1 MSIRLSI
8 YLYLRSKVYDTEL
21 DYRLT
26 QLELYELK
34 ASDEI
39 VEEFR
44 NLWDEGRFENGKFKE
59 FIE

>member
-8 YLYLRSKVYDTEL
+8 YLYLRGKTYDTEL

-34 ASDEI
+34 ASDDI
-39 VEEFR
+39 VAEFR

>member
-1 MSIRLSI
+1 MSIRLKI
-8 YLYLRSKVYDTEL
+8 YLYLRNKLYNTKL

-34 ASDEI
+34 ASDDI
-39 VEEFR
+39 VAEFR

-59 FIE
+59 FTE

>member
-8 YLYLRSKVYDTEL
+8 YLYLRSKVYNTEL

-34 ASDEI
+34 ASDDI
-39 VEEFR
+39 VAEFR
-44 NLWDEGRFENGKFKE
+44 NLWDEGRIENGKVFD
-59 FIE
+59 